1 MNPDKILQ
9 SINTKEVLDLLTKL
23 VKIPSVNPPGD
34 EEPVADLIAGML
46 KDLGLSVKRVVTDQ
60 GRHNV
65 IARLA
70 GSEGSPTL
78 LFNGHTDVLPA
89 GPGWKIDPFGAE
101 VIDGKLHGRGS
112 VDMKAGLTAM
122 IMAAEAMVRNRVPL
136 KGDLVL
142 TAVSD
147 EVGGGYQGTGY
158 LVKHGE
164 IQADMAV
171 VGEPTGREIRVA
183 HRGVN
188 WMEIRALGKSAHG
201 GRPHLGVNAIS
212 KMAHFIQMLENEL
225 LPVISKKTHWILPSP
240 TINIGRIEGGSK
252 VNMVAGE
259 CRIELDRRTIPGES
273 PDEVMAEFQA
283 ILEKAQRELGI
294 PMEISRFMIV
304 EPTEISPEARIV
316 QECKK
321 AYQQVLGEE
330 AGIGCTAGFED
341 AHFLINDANIPTAM
355 FGPYWSKIDPTKP
368 FFTTSGTPEEH
379 VEIES
384 VVNATRIYAQMIL
397 NILG

>member
-1 MNPDKILQ
+1 MKPEEVILSIDKEAILRLL
-9 SINTKEVLDLLTKL
+9 KEL
-23 VKIPSVNPPGD
+23 VRIPSVNPPGD
-34 EEPVADLIAGML
+34 EAPVADLIEKML
-46 KDLGLSVKRVVTDQ
+46 QKLGLSVRRVITDQ
-60 GRHNV
+60 GRHNL
-65 IARLA
+65 IARLS
-70 GSEGSPTL
+70 GSEGKPVL

-89 GPGWKIDPFGAE
+89 GPGWKVDPFGAE
-101 VIDGKLHGRGS
+101 VIVGKLYGRGS
-112 VDMKAGLTAM
+112 VDMKAGLAAM
-122 IMAAEAMVRNRVPL
+122 IMAIEAMVRNRAPL

-142 TAVSD
+142 TAVAD

-212 KMAHFIQMLENEL
+212 KMARVIQMLEEEL
-225 LPVISKKTHWILPSP
+225 APVISRKKHWMLPSP
-240 TINIGRIEGGSK
+240 TLNIGRIEGGSK

-259 CRIELDRRTIPGES
+259 CRIEVDRRTIPGES
-273 PDEVMAEFQA
+273 PEEVMAEFKA
-283 ILEKAQRELGI
+283 ILEKARKKLDI
-294 PMEISRFMIV
+294 PLEIRRFMLV
-304 EPTEISPEARIV
+304 EPTEISPQAQIV

-321 AYQQVLGEE
+321 AYQQILGEE
-330 AGIGCTAGFED
+330 PGIGCTAGFED
-341 AHFLINDANIPTAM
+341 AHFLINDAKIPTAM
-355 FGPYWSKIDPTKP
+355 FGPYWSSLDPTKP

-379 VEIES
+379 VDIES
-384 VVNATRIYAQMIL
+384 VVNATRIYSQLIL
-397 NILG
+397 NVLG